1 MSKLRKQNLEPLR
14 EALQELTDFVR
25 NMDQAEYSYFYR
37 QVERMGNNVEICI
50 LVRYDGW
57 EQLERILLRDW
68 NSVKRM
74 YEDAW
79 MMEWRNGKE
88 KHRFLQLLTEI
99 EWYLEGKGLIFM
111 EDQNYQY
118 AN

>member
-1 MSKLRKQNLEPLR
+1 M
-14 EALQELTDFVR
+14 
-25 NMDQAEYSYFYR
+25 
-37 QVERMGNNVEICI
+37 
-50 LVRYDGW
+50 
-57 EQLERILLRDW
+57 LRDW

-88 KHRFLQLLTEI
+88 KYRFLQLLTEI